1 MAKKIRLD
9 FSKVEERSG
18 INTKRMP
25 EGLHAFKIVGVEDKE
40 AQDGTDMYVFYL
52 VPEVEKY
59 KTRRFPHYCKLQ
71 ANQYWKLRDLMVAAG
86 VLDAA
91 KAKGKAVNIDPNKA
105 VGKVV
110 AGEVEDETGQYEGR
124 STLANIYGLD
134 ILDDDS
140 TGVDDED
147 EEYDDEAD
155 EAEEEYE
162 DDADEDEEG
171 DEDDE
176 LREEIEAL
184 TLPALRKRAKG
195 LGIDTNGVKKDELVE
210 LVLEEELGEGDDEDE
225 DDLDEDDLD
234 DEELEDEEFEDD
246 EDDEDDEE
254 EEPEPAPK
262 RRPAAR
268 KPAAKAP
275 AKAAPARRT
284 VKRR

>member
-59 KTRRFPHYCKLQ
+59 KTRRFPYYCKLQ
-71 ANQYWKLRDLMVAAG
+71 QNQFWKLRDLMVAAG

-140 TGVDDED
+140 TGVDED
-147 EEYDDEAD
+147 D
-155 EAEEEYE
+155 EEEYE
-162 DDADEDEEG
+162 DDADEEAE
-171 DEDDE
+171 EDDEE
-176 LREEIEAL
+176 LREELEAL
-184 TLPALRKRAKG
+184 SLAALRKRAKG
-195 LGIDTNGVKKDELVE
+195 LGIDTDGVKKADLVE
-210 LVLEEELGEGDDEDE
+210 LVIEEELGEGDEDDE
-225 DDLDEDDLD
+225 DDLDDEDLD

-246 EDDEDDEE
+246 EDEDDEE

-262 RRPAAR
+262 RRAPAR
-268 KPAAKAP
+268 KPAAKPA

>member
-59 KTRRFPHYCKLQ
+59 KTRRFPYYCKLQ
-71 ANQYWKLRDLMVAAG
+71 QNQFWKLRDLMVAAG
-86 VLDAA
+86 VLDAS

-105 VGKVV
+105 IGKVV

-134 ILDDDS
+134 ILDEDS
-140 TGVDDED
+140 TGVEDDD

-162 DDADEDEEG
+162 DDVDEEEEADE
-171 DEDDE
+171 DE

-195 LGIDTNGVKKDELVE
+195 LGIDTDGVKKDELVE
-210 LVLEEELGEGDDEDE
+210 LVIEEELGEGDDEGDDEGDE
-225 DDLDEDDLD
+225 DDLDDEDLD

-246 EDDEDDEE
+246 EEEE
-254 EEPEPAPK
+254 EEPEPAP
-262 RRPAAR
+262 RRRAAAR

-275 AKAAPARRT
+275 ARRT

>member
-40 AQDGTDMYVFYL
+40 AGDGTDMYVFYL
-52 VPEVEKY
+52 VPESAKY
-59 KTRRFPHYCKLQ
+59 KTRRFPYYCKLQ
-71 ANQYWKLRDLMVAAG
+71 ANQFWKLRDLMVAAG

-105 VGKVV
+105 VGKSV

-124 STLANIYGLD
+124 SSLANIYGLD
-134 ILDDDS
+134 ILDDEN
-140 TGVDDED
+140 TGVDEDDE

-162 DDADEDEEG
+162 DDADEDEESEE
-171 DEDDE
+171 EDDEE

-195 LGIDTNGVKKDELVE
+195 LGIDTDGVKKAELVE
-210 LVLEEELGEGDDEDE
+210 LVIEEELGEGDDED
-225 DDLDEDDLD
+225 DEDDLD
-234 DEELEDEEFEDD
+234 DEDLEDEELEDEEFEDD
-246 EDDEDDEE
+246 EDEE

-262 RRPAAR
+262 RRAAAR
-268 KPAAKAP
+268 KPA

>member
-59 KTRRFPHYCKLQ
+59 KTRRFPYYCKLQ
-71 ANQYWKLRDLMVAAG
+71 QNQFWKLRDLMVAAG
-86 VLDAA
+86 VLDAS

-105 VGKVV
+105 IGKVV

-134 ILDDDS
+134 ILDEDS
-140 TGVDDED
+140 TGVEDDD

-162 DDADEDEEG
+162 DDVDEEEEADE
-171 DEDDE
+171 DE

-184 TLPALRKRAKG
+184 TLAALRKRAKG
-195 LGIDTNGVKKDELVE
+195 LGIDTDGVKKDELVE
-210 LVLEEELGEGDDEDE
+210 LVIEEELGEGDDEGDE
-225 DDLDEDDLD
+225 DDLDDEDLD

-246 EDDEDDEE
+246 EEEE
-254 EEPEPAPK
+254 EEPAP
-262 RRPAAR
+262 RRRAAAR

-275 AKAAPARRT
+275 ARRT